1 MKNCQNLTQD
11 NDKYDANDDFEERL
25 EFVEEMTKVK
35 TLRSCEEL
43 ARHGIAK
50 SGMYQIDPDGELISN
65 DPIRVNCIFKNGQAI
80 TEISHY
86 QEKTI
91 VVDNCDGIGCF
102 KQEINY
108 EVPIGQMEA
117 LISLSETCEQSVSYG
132 CFLAPLISVN
142 ETLLGG
148 WNDRLGNL
156 LTFLV
161 SITYLT
167 FLYITMF
174 YRKS

>member
-1 MKNCQNLTQD
+1 MSKSNLYFFQNCINFFQD
-11 NDKYDANDDFEERL
+11 DDKDDAYDNFEERL

-43 ARHGIAK
+43 ARHGIAN
-50 SGMYQIDPDGELISN
+50 SGTYQIDPDGELISN
-65 DPIRVNCIFKNGQAI
+65 DPIRVNCIFENGQAI

-86 QEKTI
+86 QEKNI

-108 EVPIGQMEA
+108 EVPMGQMEA
-117 LISLSETCEQSVSYG
+117 LISLSESCEQSVSYG
-132 CFLAPLISVN
+132 CFLAPLMSSD

-148 WNDRLGNL
+148 WNN
-156 LTFLV
+156 
-161 SITYLT
+161 
-167 FLYITMF
+167 
-174 YRKS
+174 RKGDISLIQSHI

>member
-1 MKNCQNLTQD
+1 MPFSKLSNSLLQDDDKN
-11 NDKYDANDDFEERL
+11 DANDDFEERL

-43 ARHGIAK
+43 ARHGISK
-50 SGMYQIDPDGELISN
+50 SGMYQIDPDGEMISN
-65 DPIRVNCIFKNGQAI
+65 DPIRVNCIFENGQAI

-86 QEKTI
+86 QEKVI
-91 VVDNCDGIGCF
+91 VVDNCEGIGCF

-108 EVPIGQMEA
+108 EIPIGQMEA

-132 CFLAPLISVN
+132 CFLAPLISTN

-148 WNDRLGNL
+148 WNDRKGDIS
-156 LTFLV
+156 LV
-161 SITYLT
+161 Q
-167 FLYITMF
+167 LYICLF
-174 YRKS
+174 CRYQ

>member
-1 MKNCQNLTQD
+1 MNMQLSNYNLYFFHNCLNFSQDDDKDDAQD
-11 NDKYDANDDFEERL
+11 NFEERL

-50 SGMYQIDPDGELISN
+50 SGTYQIDPDGELISN
-65 DPIRVNCIFKNGQAI
+65 DPIRVNCIFENGQAI

-108 EVPIGQMEA
+108 EVPMGQMEA
-117 LISLSETCEQSVSYG
+117 LISLSESCEQSVSYG
-132 CFLAPLISVN
+132 CFLAPLMSSD

-148 WNDRLGNL
+148 WNN
-156 LTFLV
+156 
-161 SITYLT
+161 
-167 FLYITMF
+167 
-174 YRKS
+174 RKGDISLIQSHI